1 MHLHIRVQPNSRRP
15 GVEQLPDGTFKVRV
29 SAPAHE
35 GKANKAVIE
44 ALARHFRV
52 PKSRIRIL
60 HGEATR
66 DKLVE
71 MAEAASPKD

>member
-1 MHLHIRVQPNSRRP
+1 MRLRIRVSPNSRQP
-15 GVEQLPDGTFKVRV
+15 GIEQLPDGTLKVRV

-35 GKANKAVIE
+35 GKANMAVIE

-60 HGEATR
+60 RGEATR
-66 DKLVE
+66 NKLVE
-71 MAEAASPKD
+71 VAETASPKD

>member
-1 MHLHIRVQPNSRRP
+1 MRLRIRVQPNSRRP
-15 GVEQLPDGTFKVRV
+15 GVEQLPDGTLKVRV

-52 PKSRIRIL
+52 PKTHIRIL

-66 DKLVE
+66 NKLVE
-71 MAEAASPKD
+71 VAEAASPRD